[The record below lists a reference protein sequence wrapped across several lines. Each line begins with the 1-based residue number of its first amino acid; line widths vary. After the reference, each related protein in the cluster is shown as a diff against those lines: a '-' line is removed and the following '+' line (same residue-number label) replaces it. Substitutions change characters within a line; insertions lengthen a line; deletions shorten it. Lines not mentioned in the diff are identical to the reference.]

1 MGESTVFLQALAQ
14 SSIERGQDMEKRILG
29 RTGMEV
35 SAIGWGGPA
44 LSGDKSKLEEIW
56 DAAYR
61 SGLNFLDTA
70 PSYGNSEELIGEQLS
85 HRRDEFLIAT
95 KSHPVDADNSLREL
109 ESSLKRLKVDYV
121 DLFYTPHGCSTE
133 QQLEDT
139 MKKGGVLEGCVR
151 AKELGL
157 TKHTGFSFDF
167 FQELDI
173 RRLRELIDTDAFDV
187 VQFPH
192 SLVRTEP
199 VEEEIIPYARE
210 KKMGTVANFPTV
222 SGITAREWG
231 VFHSIFKGYVDT
243 PGQATL
249 LYIIAHPGVDM
260 VLSRFSSPTRA
271 VENCYAGRVI
281 ERLSEQQR
289 QKILDDVAA
298 FGPGPFRQ
306 REECPDSPLGSE
318 FRTGMI
324 FYDMY
329 TRFGYGGARSRA
341 EALAKRLI
349 ELGDFE
355 WSPEVRKIVEEVKR
369 AFPVSLFE

>member
-1 MGESTVFLQALAQ
+1 
-14 SSIERGQDMEKRILG
+14 MEKRILG

-35 SAIGWGGPA
+35 SAIGWGGPGT
-44 LSGDKSKLEEIW
+44 SGDPTTLEEIW
-56 DAAYR
+56 EAA
-61 SGLNFLDTA
+61 SGCGMTFLDTA
-70 PSYGNSEELIGEQLS
+70 PSYGNSEDLIGEQLS

-95 KSHPVDADNSLREL
+95 KSHPVDGDKSLREL
-109 ESSLKRLKVDYV
+109 ESSLRRLKVDCV

-133 QQLEDT
+133 QQFQDT

-210 KKMGTVANFPTV
+210 KGMGTVANFPTV
-222 SGITAREWG
+222 TAITGREWG
-231 VFHSIFKGYVDT
+231 VFHSTFKEYVDT

-260 VLSRFSSPTRA
+260 VLSRFSSPARA
-271 VENCYAGRVI
+271 IENCRAGELI
-281 ERLSEQQR
+281 ERLSSEQR
-289 QKILDDVAA
+289 SKLLEDVAA
-298 FGPGPFRQ
+298 FGLGPFRQ
-306 REECPDSPLGSE
+306 REDCPESPLGTG

-324 FYDMY
+324 HYDMY
-329 TRFGYGGARSRA
+329 SRFGYSGARPRA
-341 EALAKRLI
+341 EALARSLV
-349 ELGDFE
+349 ELEDFE
-355 WSPEVRKIVEEVKR
+355 WPSEVQEIVEEVKR
-369 AFPVSLFE
+369 AFPVFLYG

>member
-1 MGESTVFLQALAQ
+1 
-14 SSIERGQDMEKRILG
+14 MEKRVLG

-35 SAIGWGGPA
+35 SVIGWGGA
-44 LSGDKSKLEEIW
+44 GISGGPTTLEAIW
-56 DAAYR
+56 DAAYGC
-61 SGLNFLDTA
+61 GLNFVDTA
-70 PSYGNSEELIGEQLS
+70 PSYGNSEDLIGEQLS
-85 HRRDEFLIAT
+85 HRRDEFLLAT
-95 KSHPVDADNSLREL
+95 KSHPVDAEKSLREL

-133 QQLEDT
+133 QQFEDT
-139 MKKGGVLEGCVR
+139 LKKGGVLEGCVR

-157 TKHTGFSFDF
+157 PTHTAFSFDY

-210 KKMGTVANFPTV
+210 KGMGTVANFPTV
-222 SGITAREWG
+222 GAITGREWG
-231 VFHSIFKGYVDT
+231 VFHSLFKGYVDS

-260 VLSRFSSPTRA
+260 VLSRFSSPARA
-271 VENCYAGRVI
+271 IENCRAGEVI
-281 ERLSEQQR
+281 ERLSPGKRAKLLE
-289 QKILDDVAA
+289 DVAA
-298 FGPGPFRQ
+298 FGLGPFRQ
-306 REECPDSPLGSE
+306 REDCPESPLGSG

-324 FYDMY
+324 YYDMY
-329 TRFGYGGARSRA
+329 TRFGYGAARPRA
-341 EALAKRLI
+341 EALAKHLV
-349 ELGDFE
+349 ELEDFE
-355 WSPEVRKIVEEVKR
+355 WPAEARAIVEEVKR
-369 AFPVSLFE
+369 AFPVFLYE